1 MKNCYTIW
9 NNNNDNIEM
18 YMQMCIIYKNN
29 ISVLNSK
36 TLNSSSNVFE
46 SPSPYNF
53 ISPSSSKLFDISPSS
68 SNLDDISPSSSN
80 LDDISPSSKK
90 LDDRSPS
97 SSKITGTVPS
107 NSMITDISSP
117 SPNFRGSMPPP
128 ISPSF
133 SNSSKLIDDIGVTI
147 GVSILSVLT
156 FFSFIILIIFKYKK
170 RRKNKVQNIVNP
182 NNFKIVE
189 RPKDFMLEYLDK

>member
-18 YMQMCIIYKNN
+18 YMQMCIINKNN

-53 ISPSSSKLFDISPSS
+53 ISPSPLSQKLDDISPSS
-68 SNLDDISPSSSN
+68 QKLDDISPSSS
-80 LDDISPSSKK
+80 K
-90 LDDRSPS
+90 L
-97 SSKITGTVPS
+97 TGTVPS

-147 GVSILSVLT
+147 GISILSVLT

-170 RRKNKVQNIVNP
+170 RRKNKVQNIVKP

>member
-1 MKNCYTIW
+1 
-9 NNNNDNIEM
+9 
-18 YMQMCIIYKNN
+18 
-29 ISVLNSK
+29 
-36 TLNSSSNVFE
+36 
-46 SPSPYNF
+46 
-53 ISPSSSKLFDISPSS
+53 
-68 SNLDDISPSSSN
+68 
-80 LDDISPSSKK
+80 
-90 LDDRSPS
+90 
-97 SSKITGTVPS
+97 
-107 NSMITDISSP
+107 MITDISSP

-147 GVSILSVLT
+147 GISILSVLT

-170 RRKNKVQNIVNP
+170 RRKNKVQNIVKP

>member
-18 YMQMCIIYKNN
+18 YMQMCIINKNN

-53 ISPSSSKLFDISPSS
+53 ISPSPLSQK
-68 SNLDDISPSSSN
+68 LDDISPSSQ
-80 LDDISPSSKK
+80 K
-90 LDDRSPS
+90 LDYRSPS
-97 SSKITGTVPS
+97 SSKLTGTVPS

-117 SPNFRGSMPPP
+117 SPNFRGSMPPT

-133 SNSSKLIDDIGVTI
+133 SNSSKLIDDIGNFCKNFPKI
-147 GVSILSVLT
+147 IDDLEGLLT
-156 FFSFIILIIFKYKK
+156 DNRIFKQRNVDIGIVSKQEAIDHSFSGVML
-170 RRKNKVQNIVNP
+170 RGSGIAWDLRKSQP
-182 NNFKIVE
+182 
-189 RPKDFMLEYLDK
+189 Y